1 MRPRY
6 QRRISHGNTDSAE
19 LLRAY
24 ADDPLL
30 GGSAII
36 AIKLLGGP

>member
-1 MRPRY
+1 ML
-6 QRRISHGNTDSAE
+6 STVGNTDSAE
-19 LLRAY
+19 LLRPY

-30 GGSAII
+30 GSSAIV